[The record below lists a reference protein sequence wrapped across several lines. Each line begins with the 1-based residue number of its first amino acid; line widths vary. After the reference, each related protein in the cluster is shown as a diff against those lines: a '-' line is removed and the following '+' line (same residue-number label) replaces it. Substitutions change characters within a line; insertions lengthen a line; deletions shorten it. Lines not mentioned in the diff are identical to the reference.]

1 MRPKHIGFLVKLDE
15 KHVAAIVS
23 HVIDWKIFFSINA
36 TVFWRGFRGCQAVNV
51 IFAVTVAFL
60 IVVKNNKNETRL
72 VLSKFF
78 RTFVFQEDYHPWE

>member
-1 MRPKHIGFLVKLDE
+1 MKNNNKSKHLTIRIAMWLL
-15 KHVAAIVS
+15 
-23 HVIDWKIFFSINA
+23 
-36 TVFWRGFRGCQAVNV
+36 

-78 RTFVFQEDYHPWE
+78 RTFVFQEDYHP